1 MCLWTTSS
9 EDKNGPFRCAESKA
23 SKTEGQYGWTSS
35 RAKKHYQRR
44 WKCREV
50 TQEEYKG
57 TAQAWTDAV
66 RKVELSWNW
75 NKLGRGRSA
84 RRVSVG
90 TYIYIG
96 SWGKWRPTIKWS
108 RKISDE
114 RCRKGPGTQWLILLS
129 FHWPGLLSGV
139 LFCGSEAVAH
149 RAESSTPSFK
159 EGN

>member
-90 TYIYIG
+90 TYIYILAAEASG
-96 SWGKWRPTIKWS
+96 GLQSNEVGKLVMRDVEKVQVLNDLFFSVSTGQVCS
-108 RKISDE
+108 QVS
-114 RCRKGPGTQWLILLS
+114 CS
-129 FHWPGLLSGV
+129 VGV
-139 LFCGSEAVAH
+139 
-149 RAESSTPSFK
+149 K
-159 EGN
+159 Q